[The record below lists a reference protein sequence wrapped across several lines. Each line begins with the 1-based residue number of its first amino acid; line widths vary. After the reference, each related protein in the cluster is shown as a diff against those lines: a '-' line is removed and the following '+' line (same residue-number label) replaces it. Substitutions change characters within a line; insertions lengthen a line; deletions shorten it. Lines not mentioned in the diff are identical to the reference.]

1 MSLVYLSGVPSSLC
15 LLCASNFVGAW
26 LHLFCLCV
34 SMGVGWP
41 CEWHKSGSSL
51 SSLKVRSLI
60 EVAGAMGMAGVGTSA
75 HESQT
80 EYLPLSHGSWCVKDY
95 VVRLVR
101 YMVKVSITKV
111 QSHIKDLWSS

>member
-1 MSLVYLSGVPSSLC
+1 MSPLRLKLCRSLVASLLSLC
-15 LLCASNFVGAW
+15 LDG
-26 LHLFCLCV
+26 
-34 SMGVGWP
+34 GVGWP

-80 EYLPLSHGSWCVKDY
+80 EYLPLSHGSWCVVLN
-95 VVRLVR
+95 VV
-101 YMVKVSITKV
+101 IG
-111 QSHIKDLWSS
+111 WSGIW

>member
-1 MSLVYLSGVPSSLC
+1 MSIVYLSGVPSSLC

-80 EYLPLSHGSWCVKDY
+80 ELAALTW
-95 VVRLVR
+95 
-101 YMVKVSITKV
+101 
-111 QSHIKDLWSS
+111 